1 MERSASELSGPN
13 PAEAAG
19 GELNQITCFV
29 RRSAACPEPKKSAR
43 PTTVSRFFSA
53 TPGRRPGQNGLVNC
67 GVDGLCIQHRPAEV
81 PAIMQNNVFGSIR
94 RRRASGLLGVACDAI
109 SRSPLGGR
117 GGGEAP
123 FYTLLAAS
131 GPSAARERRRKGELF
146 PYPPKWGEVL
156 LPLKNGGRGYYLIIG
171 HYVVIGCNVNHAK
184 DQRRTDPQC
193 QD

>member
-1 MERSASELSGPN
+1 MSGPN

-81 PAIMQNNVFGSIR
+81 PAIIQNNVFGSIR
-94 RRRASGLLGVACDAI
+94 RRRASGLLGVAWRRHFAL
-109 SRSPLGGR
+109 PLGGGR
-117 GGGEAP
+117 EGGEALFHHFASRQWAERGP
-123 FYTLLAAS
+123 RKAADGGAFPLS
-131 GPSAARERRRKGELF
+131 PKMGGGPSSPE
-146 PYPPKWGEVL
+146 KWGEGGL
-156 LPLKNGGRGYYLIIG
+156 LDN
-171 HYVVIGCNVNHAK
+171 
-184 DQRRTDPQC
+184 RTLCRHRLQC
-193 QD
+193 

>member
-1 MERSASELSGPN
+1 MSGPN

-81 PAIMQNNVFGSIR
+81 PAIIQNNVFGSIR
-94 RRRASGLLGVACDAI
+94 RRRASGLLGVAWRRHFAL
-109 SRSPLGGR
+109 PLGGDGR
-117 GGGEAP
+117 GEKP
-123 FYTLLAAS
+123 SSTTLPAAS
-131 GPSAARERRRKGELF
+131 GPSAARERRRMGELF
-146 PYPPKWGEVL
+146 PYPPKWGEAL
-156 LPLKNGGRGYYLIIG
+156 LPLKNGGRGDYLIIG